1 MFYNIPMQDNEF
13 YTYLTNEYNQPFSGW
28 DFSYLAGRMEDIPP
42 RPTDDSW
49 DYAAL
54 VIAAFGTSEALL
66 DMGTGGGEYLSS
78 LQPLP
83 AQTCATEG
91 YPLNV
96 PIARQRLEPLG
107 VKVHDISEDF
117 HSLPFADAQFD
128 LIINRH
134 EYYPPQELSRIL
146 KPGGTFITQQVGGG
160 QDAELNTM
168 LAADPCPYAH
178 WTLQFALQ
186 ELERETPELR
196 IIDRKENFPLVRFY
210 DVGAVVY
217 YLKAVPW
224 QIPNFSIEQYFEKLV
239 AVRELIQ
246 AKGHFDVHAHRFLI
260 VAQKEG

>member
-1 MFYNIPMQDNEF
+1 MQDSEF

-54 VIAAFGTSEALL
+54 VIAAFGKAEAML

-83 AQTCATEG
+83 PQTYVTES
-91 YPLNV
+91 YPPNV

-107 VKVHDISEDF
+107 VKVHDISEANE
-117 HSLPFADAQFD
+117 HLPFPDAQFD

-134 EYYPPQELSRIL
+134 GYYPPQELLRIL
-146 KPGGTFITQQVGGG
+146 KPGGTFITQQVGGE
-160 QDAELNTM
+160 QNAELNTM
-168 LAADPCPYAH
+168 LAAEPYSYAH
-178 WTLQFALQ
+178 WTLNYAVQ

-196 IIDRKENFPLVRFY
+196 IIEQKENFPLVRFY

-224 QIPNFSIEQYFEKLV
+224 QIPNFSIVDYFEKLV
-239 AVRELIQ
+239 AMRELIQ
-246 AKGHFDVHAHRFLI
+246 AKGHLDVHAHRFLL
-260 VAQKEG
+260 VTQKEG